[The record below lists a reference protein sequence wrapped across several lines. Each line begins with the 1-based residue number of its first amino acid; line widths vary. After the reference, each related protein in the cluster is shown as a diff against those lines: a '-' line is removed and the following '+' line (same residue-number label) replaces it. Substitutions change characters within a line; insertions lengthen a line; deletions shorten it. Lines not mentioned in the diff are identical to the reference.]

1 MTAPLPLP
9 EIHPNGSGQNNL
21 LGQMVDTLQLLK
33 LAADRMRESYPHI
46 RDYYTQDPAIH
57 SEAFKQHQD
66 RISRIDSLIEEYE
79 SIAVAI
85 ASL

>member
-21 LGQMVDTLQLLK
+21 LGQMANVVNALK
-33 LAADRMRESYPHI
+33 LAADAILESYPHI
-46 RDYYTQDPAIH
+46 RDYYTLDPAIH
-57 SEAFKQHQD
+57 SEAFKRHQD

>member
-21 LGQMVDTLQLLK
+21 LGQMVNVVNALK
-33 LAADRMRESYPHI
+33 LAADAILESYPHI
-46 RDYYTQDPAIH
+46 RDYYTIDPAIH

>member
-1 MTAPLPLP
+1 MPAPLPLP
-9 EIHPNGSGQNNL
+9 DIHLNGSGQNNL
-21 LGQMVDTLQLLK
+21 LGQMVDAVNALK
-33 LAADRMRESYPHI
+33 LAADAMREAYPHM
-46 RDYYTQDPAIH
+46 RDYYTLDPAIH

-66 RISRIDSLIEEYE
+66 RISRIESLIEEYE